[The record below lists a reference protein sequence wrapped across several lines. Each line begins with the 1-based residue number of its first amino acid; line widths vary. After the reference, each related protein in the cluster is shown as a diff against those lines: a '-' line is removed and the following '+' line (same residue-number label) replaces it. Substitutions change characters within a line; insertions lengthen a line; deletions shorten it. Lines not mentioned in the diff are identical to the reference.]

1 MPAVSSLWI
10 RPVAL
15 AAWALCAA
23 SSLAAPDKPPAE
35 KKADPAVD
43 AFFDTPPA
51 PKKSSL
57 DALVNASKDVVS
69 REDKTL
75 EPKATEI
82 KDDVLVRFVS
92 IFAAE
97 KIVIDK
103 KLGCQP
109 GGPEKKK
116 VTYVVADEFPYE
128 AVPLSVCVSM
138 QSSVGRPVALSVAI
152 IDPRRTRIAKAESV
166 VDFTGHAD
174 HVDAVSDF
182 PAPVFRMAGPHHYV
196 VEVDGKEVAR
206 LPLFDVRVAQR

>member
-1 MPAVSSLWI
+1 MGTVSSLRI
-10 RPVAL
+10 FPAAL
-15 AAWALCAA
+15 AAWALCA
-23 SSLAAPDKPPAE
+23 SSSIAAPDKPPAE
-35 KKADPAVD
+35 KKQDPAVD
-43 AFFDTPPA
+43 AFFDAPPP

-57 DALVNASKDVVS
+57 DALVNASKDVVN
-69 REDKTL
+69 REDKAL
-75 EPKATEI
+75 EPKTTEV

-97 KIVIDK
+97 KIVLDK

-128 AVPLSVCVSM
+128 AVPLSVCLSM
-138 QSSVGRPVALSVAI
+138 QSSVGRPVAVSVAI

-174 HVDAVSDF
+174 RVDAVSDF
-182 PAPVFRMAGPHHYV
+182 PAPVFRMAGPHQYV
-196 VEVDGKEVAR
+196 VEIDGKEAAR
-206 LPLFDVRVAQR
+206 LPLFDVRVEAR